1 MLPLSENI
9 NSKKLSELI
18 KSYSLELGF
27 SFCGISKA
35 AYLDGEAIKLK
46 SWLNND
52 FHAGM
57 KYMENHFEKRLDPR
71 LLVENAKST
80 ITVLLNYFPD
90 KEIPT
95 ENNYKIAKYAYGKD
109 YHFVVK
115 EKLKLLLEKIISQT
129 GEISARTFVDSA
141 PVMDKVWAE
150 KCGLGWIGKNTC
162 LINKNFGSFFFIGNI
177 ILDVEL
183 EYDKAKTNHCGNCT
197 ACINACPTGALS
209 SAYKLDANKCISYLT
224 IENKDEIPENLKT
237 KLNDWIF
244 GCDICQDVC
253 PWNKKAKKHNVIEFL
268 PSKEL
273 MNMTKE
279 KWQNLTKEEFNKLF
293 KNSAV
298 KRTKYSGL
306 KRNIEASKYL
316 K

>member
-1 MLPLSENI
+1 MLPLYGN
-9 NSKKLSELI
+9 NNLKKNLSELI
-18 KSYSLELGF
+18 KLYSLELGF

-35 AYLDGEAIKLK
+35 AYLNDEAKNLK

-71 LLVENAKST
+71 LLVENAKSV
-80 ITVLLNYFPD
+80 ITVLLNYYPG

-95 ENNYKIAKYAYGKD
+95 ENNFKISKYAYGKD

-115 EKLKLLLEKIISQT
+115 EKLKLFLEKIISQT
-129 GEISARTFVDSA
+129 GKINARTFVDSA

-150 KCGLGWIGKNTC
+150 KSGLGWIGKNTC

-183 EYDKAKTNHCGNCT
+183 EYDKATTDHCGNCT
-197 ACINACPTGALS
+197 TCIDACPTSALS

-224 IENKDEIPENLKT
+224 IENKGELPENLKD
-237 KLNDWIF
+237 KFNDWIF

-253 PWNKKAKKHNVIEFL
+253 PWNKKAKKHNIPEFEPL
-268 PSKEL
+268 EEL
-273 MNMTKE
+273 INMTKE

-293 KNSAV
+293 KNSSV

-306 KRNIEASKYL
+306 KRNIEGMST
-316 K
+316 

>member
-1 MLPLSENI
+1 MLPLSGNI
-9 NSKKLSELI
+9 NTDKKLSEFI
-18 KSYSLELGF
+18 KSFSLELGF

-35 AYLDGEAIKLK
+35 VYLDDEAIKLK

-71 LLVENAKST
+71 LLVENAKSV
-80 ITVLLNYFPD
+80 ITVLLNYYPD

-95 ENNYKIAKYAYGKD
+95 ENNYKISKYAYGKD

-115 EKLKLLLEKIISQT
+115 EKLKLLLDKIISQT
-129 GEISARTFVDSA
+129 GKINARTFVDSA

-150 KCGLGWIGKNTC
+150 KSGLGWIGKNTC
-162 LINKNFGSFFFIGNI
+162 LINKNLGSFFFIGNI

-183 EYDKAKTNHCGNCT
+183 EYDKATTDHCGNCT
-197 ACINACPTGALS
+197 ACIDACPTGALS
-209 SAYKLDANKCISYLT
+209 SAYKFDANKCISYLT
-224 IENKDEIPENLKT
+224 IENKDEIPENLKD
-237 KLNDWIF
+237 KFNDWIF

-253 PWNKKAKKHNVIEFL
+253 PWNKKAKKHNISEFK
-268 PSKEL
+268 PSEEL
-273 MNMTKE
+273 MNMTKG
-279 KWQNLTKEEFNKLF
+279 KWQNLTKEGFNKLF

-298 KRTKYSGL
+298 KRTKFSGL
-306 KRNIEASKYL
+306 KRNIEGMST
-316 K
+316 